1 MYFFAVLACD
11 LLAGTWKKASTHGQF
26 ALCETPVQE
35 LFAVINLNHR
45 IKNLK
50 QL

>member
-26 ALCETPVQE
+26 TLCKTPVQE

-45 IKNLK
+45 IKN
-50 QL
+50 